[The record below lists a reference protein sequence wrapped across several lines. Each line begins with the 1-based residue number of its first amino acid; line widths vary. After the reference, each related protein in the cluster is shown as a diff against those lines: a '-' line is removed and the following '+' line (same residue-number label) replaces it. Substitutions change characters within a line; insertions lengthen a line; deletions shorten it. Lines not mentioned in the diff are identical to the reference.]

1 MLRHAVVFFG
11 LLMSSSSGFSAVPQ
25 PAMEVV
31 GFKVSGWV
39 TLCEGSGCNAYIRP
53 SASEPLPGEASLPPE
68 DPGAA
73 SVEMVCSGDV
83 ITRETQVWLAYRAI
97 MLVRY
102 GARAAREDINN
113 IHREFL
119 ILFSN
124 GSVGRYQRSD
134 SEFRSSH
141 GMDEIEAP
149 NCG

>member
-1 MLRHAVVFFG
+1 M
-11 LLMSSSSGFSAVPQ
+11 
-25 PAMEVV
+25 
-31 GFKVSGWV
+31 
-39 TLCEGSGCNAYIRP
+39 
-53 SASEPLPGEASLPPE
+53 
-68 DPGAA
+68 
-73 SVEMVCSGDV
+73 
-83 ITRETQVWLAYRAI
+83 WLAYRAI